1 MPKNFN
7 VVPKKFNLVPKNS
20 IYCQEKIKI
29 SSKKIQNHAE
39 KIQNSTKKAQK
50 TTNRVDWILSEWV
63 WESMI
68 TMFIASAKIQ
78 LLWATARLL
87 VTRFNPYQP
96 SWWVLPQG
104 NEDVGSIQDFIL
116 LFFVWCES
124 RELGGR
130 GSSRFSCVT
139 PVAEIF
145 SSDRVAFRI
154 PSSISSGAPLQKQ
167 PTALTRWLLPQ
178 KSPYTDSQQDSKCG
192 SNGRCC
198 EYGVWVDCRCMEFV
212 VAGWC
217 ARKWVRL
224 CQALRNKKFYFW
236 WFGKSE
242 LKKTRVIYLL
252 DLFEERGE
260 KGAVWFSVCQGPL
273 DHWANGGYIDVLL
286 TCGECGF
293 CSLGSWCYSKKC
305 VKLGT
310 KSMWHCSREVK
321 YQQGYTLHTLGI
333 NCSRIPAHSVC
344 LWPDNYSSRV
354 QPQRY

>member
-63 WESMI
+63 CESMI

-124 RELGGR
+124 RELGNK
-130 GSSRFSCVT
+130 GSSRIACIT
-139 PVAEIF
+139 PVVETL
-145 SSDRVAFRI
+145 SDRAALI
-154 PSSISSGAPLQKQ
+154 ILPNISDGAPLQKQ
-167 PTALTRWLLPQ
+167 PTALTFISRCQAFSYSNWHLISFPSVPCLLFFLR
-178 KSPYTDSQQDSKCG
+178 KWIFFVLSF
-192 SNGRCC
+192 
-198 EYGVWVDCRCMEFV
+198 VWHSLHLSISSCRNSEAVVCRCSV
-212 VAGWC
+212 
-217 ARKWVRL
+217 
-224 CQALRNKKFYFW
+224 
-236 WFGKSE
+236 
-242 LKKTRVIYLL
+242 
-252 DLFEERGE
+252 E
-260 KGAVWFSVCQGPL
+260 KVFL
-273 DHWANGGYIDVLL
+273 
-286 TCGECGF
+286 
-293 CSLGSWCYSKKC
+293 
-305 VKLGT
+305 
-310 KSMWHCSREVK
+310 
-321 YQQGYTLHTLGI
+321 
-333 NCSRIPAHSVC
+333 
-344 LWPDNYSSRV
+344 
-354 QPQRY
+354 